1 VPWVLLAAAVVI
13 VAGSI
18 VVAIGRGGE
27 LARAPADIRPLDTHI
42 VTAADVALLRPPAA
56 LWGYDMRATD
66 EALNMVARTVT
77 ERDVEIATLRRQL
90 ADMQSAAARARE
102 GELGRTGDLG
112 RAGDPGVTAPGLRPP
127 APMHPGADG
136 PMRVPV
142 DTKQWS
148 TWARPGPAAP
158 PEDDD
163 EQPEAA
169 PGNSAPGN
177 SAPGSWRPGN
187 SAPEGSA
194 PEGSAPGSSAPGSSA
209 PESSAPGSS
218 APESSAPG
226 SGAPGSFAP
235 GSGA

>member
-13 VAGSI
+13 VVGSI

-90 ADMQSAAARARE
+90 ADMQSAAARTRE
-102 GELGRTGDLG
+102 GDQDRTGDLG
-112 RAGDPGVTAPGLRPP
+112 RAGEPGVTAPGRRPP
-127 APMHPGADG
+127 AVPMHPGADG

-158 PEDDD
+158 PEEDD
-163 EQPEAA
+163 EQQPEAA
-169 PGNSAPGN
+169 PGSSVPGNSAPGN
-177 SAPGSWRPGN
+177 SAPGNWR
-187 SAPEGSA
+187 
-194 PEGSAPGSSAPGSSA
+194 PGSSA
-209 PESSAPGSS
+209 PESNAPGSNAPGSS
-218 APESSAPG
+218 A
-226 SGAPGSFAP
+226 
-235 GSGA
+235 